1 MEDTKLSNLKEKCN
15 SYYDERIAS
24 LQVTENDLWISAT
37 FDHGITNKVLLFN
50 KKSNGDIEITYT
62 DPYGNIIYCTDEKGK
77 RKQFTRRRL
86 ANPSDKAKYL
96 QAKDSGLHIFTPP
109 QITNKVK
116 TKQEVETLF
125 VVEGEFKAFA
135 LAQHLGIDAIAIP
148 GIQSFV
154 EKESNE
160 LHQDIQ
166 AIIKECKVKTLV
178 LLFDADCLDLK
189 DNFEKDLHDR
199 PFGFYNAIKRFK
211 DYTKPLNIDLY
222 FTHIKSNFTKIAKG
236 IDDLILHPNTKRS
249 QLKKELYSFTT
260 GNKDYLEC
268 LNVTGNSINKVL
280 KYFNLETV
288 KEFYVKYQD
297 VIQEREFIWKG
308 NKYYHDGE
316 KLKISWYGAA
326 SQYMRVASNYYKKIH
341 KPGTKIHKPGT
352 GAEEELEELIQPW
365 SPAEIN
371 RDFGNNKEFFKQI
384 PRYDIFC
391 NNPDHTDEYKKVITT
406 EKDGIIT
413 KAYNIY
419 SKVDHKI
426 KPGKYEN
433 IEKFLKHIASSKNLA
448 GESLYE
454 FLLDWIQICY
464 QKPTQMLPVLCLVSK
479 ERNTGKSTFL
489 TFLKLIFKGNATIL
503 DNERFTGKFTSHY
516 ISKLIIGVDESF
528 IRTDQAHI
536 KERIKNLAVGKTQWL
551 EGKGKDAQEI
561 DYFGKL
567 ILCSNNESNFMQIDT
582 DENRHCV
589 LKVPV
594 LLDFDHDL
602 LAKMEKEVPHF
613 LYFLN
618 NRKYHY
624 EQKTRSWFE
633 FDVFKTEAMQAVQ
646 ERTKNRIE
654 REILEYITDIFQ
666 KVNEETLEFTPKDI
680 AIGLNSYLQLK
691 TSPTSIKD
699 HLLDMG
705 LKPQTPTK
713 RYNLYN
719 SEGVLLENKPGTPYL
734 FFRKDFIKD
743 EKIF

>member
-1 MEDTKLSNLKEKCN
+1 MENTKLSDLKESCN
-15 SYYDERIAS
+15 SYFTKRLTE
-24 LQVTENDLWISAT
+24 LQVTENDLLVSAT
-37 FDHGITNKVLLFN
+37 FEHGRTIKVPLF
-50 KKSNGDIEITYT
+50 SQCEEGISITYL
-62 DPYGNIIYCTDEKGK
+62 DPFGNVQYYTQKGK
-77 RKQFTRRRL
+77 QKQFLRLRR
-86 ANPSDKAKYL
+86 AKPLNGEKYS
-96 QAKDSGLHIFTPP
+96 QPYKSGIFPFITP
-109 QITNKVK
+109 QIINKVK
-116 TKQEVETLF
+116 TKVEIETLF

-135 LAQHLGIDAIAIP
+135 LTQHLGIDAIAIP

-166 AIIKECKVKTLV
+166 IIIKECKVKTLV
-178 LLFDADCLDLK
+178 LLFDADCLDLT
-189 DNFEKDLHDR
+189 DNFEKDLYDR

-236 IDDLILHPNTKRS
+236 IDDLILHPNTKKA

-288 KEFYVKYQD
+288 KEFYVKFQD

-341 KPGTKIHKPGT
+341 SINSRG
-352 GAEEELEELIQPW
+352 ELEEVIQPW

-391 NNPDHTDEYKKVITT
+391 NRPDHTNDYQKVITA

-433 IEKFLKHIASSKNLA
+433 IEKFLKHIANSKNLA
-448 GESLYE
+448 GESLFE

-464 QKPTQMLPVLCLVSK
+464 QNPTQMLPVLCLVSK

-551 EGKGKDAQEI
+551 EGKGRDAQEI

-594 LLDFDHDL
+594 LLEFDPDL
-602 LAKMEKEVPHF
+602 LTKMESEIPCFLHF
-613 LYFLN
+613 ITNRTLYYP
-618 NRKYHY
+618 K
-624 EQKTRSWFE
+624 KTRSWFE

-654 REILEYITDIFQ
+654 REILEYITEIFQ
-666 KVNEETLEFTPKDI
+666 KTNQISLEFTPKDL

-699 HLLDMG
+699 HLIDMG
-705 LKPQTPTK
+705 FKPQIQK
-713 RYNLYN
+713 RYDLYN
-719 SEGVLLENKPGTPYL
+719 SEGNLIENKPGTPYL
-734 FFRKDFIKD
+734 FFRSDFIKD
-743 EKIF
+743 EDLF